1 MRVAALVGSDVPMAY
16 HFTLRFDCPDCLLDL
31 AHWLLGIPVSFRL
44 LLREKLGCLFVKS
57 GSSLRCIMVFMICY
71 NVALIVFQKNLSL
84 GMGYLGISFL
94 TNFDAIARCMVRRG
108 LFS

>member
-44 LLREKLGCLFVKS
+44 LLREKLGCLFAKS
-57 GSSLRCIMVFMICY
+57 GSSLRCLMVFMICY
-71 NVALIVFQKNLSL
+71 NVALIVFQKIFPLEWVVL
-84 GMGYLGISFL
+84 ELVF
-94 TNFDAIARCMVRRG
+94 
-108 LFS
+108 